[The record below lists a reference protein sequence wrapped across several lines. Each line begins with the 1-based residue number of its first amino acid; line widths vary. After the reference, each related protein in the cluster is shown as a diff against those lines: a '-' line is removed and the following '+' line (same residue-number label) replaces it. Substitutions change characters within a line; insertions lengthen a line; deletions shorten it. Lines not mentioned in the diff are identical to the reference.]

1 MVATTWTKRSG
12 PNGTLHETINN
23 RLFILVTEGIERI
36 GFPDFLQIP
45 FLYKLARAELCCL
58 QIITVYNPVIY
69 F

>member
-23 RLFILVTEGIERI
+23 RLFIVVTAGIERI

-45 FLYKLARAELCCL
+45 FL
-58 QIITVYNPVIY
+58 
-69 F
+69 